1 MKKYYPLLIK
11 AAGKPLSIKYY
22 DSYSH
27 ALQGIKDELVLME
40 EKLKLKVK
48 LNYVRGKYSK
58 LPKNKIPSPRYRE
71 SVYQFWMEF
80 LAQGTIPSNFDIDY
94 SDYKFSAVDEDIDE
108 YDFDDP
114 YDWHETI
121 YGAYEGLFPFE
132 MGENQLGFSFLK
144 SSCGAIIAFQRHSVL
159 SYTIGGEE
167 DNFLFN
173 LHFEKIALG
182 KPLNLDF
189 CILPAASKVYPAK
202 TATSLMILDA
212 LLCGEWVSAE
222 DIIDIVQNRYCVT
235 PIMFFDK
242 IPALNGTTS
251 PKTVFRCIEALREL
265 GYDIQFD
272 PDKRNF
278 FRIGDPEPLKKGLVP
293 ISKKPKK
300 EEDEEEDDWEPSLY
314 PVIIYNTLLQCDK
327 PIPIFT
333 KHEDKDSLQKMIK
346 RLYGCEI
353 DRKAI
358 SRHITTM
365 QLMGYKISQTD
376 KNVFL
381 EKNK

>member
-11 AAGKPLSIKYY
+11 ATDKPLSIKYY

-58 LPKNKIPSPRYRE
+58 LPKNKILSPRYRE

-114 YDWHETI
+114 YDWYETI
-121 YGAYEGLFPFE
+121 YDACEGMFQFE

-144 SSCGAIIAFQRHSVL
+144 SSCGAIIAFQGHSIL
-159 SYTIGGEE
+159 SYTIGGEPYK
-167 DNFLFN
+167 FLFN

-189 CILPAASKVYPAK
+189 CILPAASKAYPAK

-212 LLCGEWVSAE
+212 LLCGQWVSTE
-222 DIIDIVQNRYCVT
+222 DIINMVQETYCVT

-251 PKTVFRCIEALREL
+251 TKTVFRCIEALKEL
-265 GYDIQFD
+265 GYNIQTA

-278 FRIGDPEPLKKGLVP
+278 FRICDPEPLEKGLVP
-293 ISKKPKK
+293 ISKKEK
-300 EEDEEEDDWEPSLY
+300 DDWEPSLY

-333 KHEDKDSLQKMIK
+333 KHEDKDSLQKMIEC
-346 RLYGCEI
+346 LYGCEI

-365 QLMGYKISQTD
+365 QLMGCKISQTN

-381 EKNK
+381 EKNN